1 MKKIFNHNSPILML
15 ILMSIATP
23 IAFGGWSALLN
34 NFAVERAN
42 FTGVE
47 IGILQSI
54 REIPG
59 FLAFTVVFV
68 LLIIKEQSFSAI
80 ALALMGL
87 GVSIAGYFPTIYGLY
102 FTTIVMSTGFH
113 YFETIKNSLSLQWL
127 SKEEAPQILGRLIA
141 VGSITSLILYGAI
154 WIFLEIFNIDY
165 VYIFLICGIICIGIA
180 FYLQVSFP
188 IFEPKNTQHKNI
200 ILRKKYSLYYILIFL
215 SGARR
220 QIFVVF
226 AAFLMVEKF
235 KYSASQVSLLFLI
248 NYLFNWIFAER
259 IGRMIHIFG
268 EKRSL
273 TFEYVG
279 LIIVFV
285 SYALVT
291 NAYVAAMLYV
301 IDHMFFA
308 LALAINTYFQKI
320 ADPKDIASSAGVSFT
335 INHIAAIFVPVL
347 LGFLWIYSH
356 SLVFFIGAIF
366 AFLSLIATQ
375 FIPSNLTK
383 IELVN
388 NNINCYKSIIY
399 KNYLI

>member
-1 MKKIFNHNSPILML
+1 
-15 ILMSIATP
+15 MSIATP
-23 IAFGGWSALLN
+23 NAFNGWSALLN
-34 NFAVERAN
+34 NFVVERAN

-59 FLAFTVVFV
+59 FLAFSVVFV
-68 LLIIKEQSFSAI
+68 LLIIKEQSFSVI

-87 GVSIAGYFPTIYGLY
+87 GVSLAGYFPSTYGLY

-141 VGSITSLILYGAI
+141 VGSITSLILYAAI
-154 WIFLEIFNIDY
+154 WCLLEIFNIDY
-165 VYIFLICGIICIGIA
+165 VYIFLICGIICICIA
-180 FYLQVSFP
+180 LYLQLSFP
-188 IFEPKNTQHKNI
+188 IFKPKNIQHKNI

-220 QIFVVF
+220 QIFIVF

-235 KYSASQVSLLFLI
+235 KYSASQVTLLFLI
-248 NYLFNWIFAER
+248 NYLFNWVFAEK
-259 IGRMIHIFG
+259 IGKVIHIFG
-268 EKRSL
+268 EKKSL
-273 TFEYVG
+273 TFEYIG
-279 LIIVFV
+279 LIIVFI
-285 SYALVT
+285 SYAIVT
-291 NAYVAAMLYV
+291 NAYIAAMLYV

-308 LALAINTYFQKI
+308 LAIAINTYFQKI

-356 SLVFFIGAIF
+356 SLVFFIGSIF
-366 AFLSLIATQ
+366 ALLSLIATQ

-383 IELVN
+383 IELVE
-388 NNINCYKSIIY
+388 NNI
-399 KNYLI
+399 

>member
-1 MKKIFNHNSPILML
+1 MKNIFSQNSPILML
-15 ILMSIATP
+15 ILMSVATP
-23 IAFGGWSALLN
+23 IAFNGWSALLN
-34 NFAVERAN
+34 NFVVERAS

-59 FLAFTVVFV
+59 FLAFTIIFV
-68 LLIIKEQSFSAI
+68 LLIIKEQSFSVI

-87 GVSIAGYFPTIYGLY
+87 GVALTGFFPTVYGLY
-102 FTTIVMSTGFH
+102 FTTIIMSTGFH
-113 YFETIKNSLSLQWL
+113 YFETVKNSLSLQWL
-127 SKEEAPQILGRLIA
+127 SKDEAPQVLGKLIA
-141 VGSITSLILYGAI
+141 VGSITSLILYGII
-154 WIFLEIFNIDY
+154 WVFLEILNIDY
-165 VYIFLICGIICIGIA
+165 VYIFLFCGIVCIFVAI
-180 FYLQVSFP
+180 YLQISFP
-188 IFEPKNTQHKNI
+188 IFKPTNTQHKNI
-200 ILRKKYSLYYILIFL
+200 VLRKKYSLYYILIFL

-235 KYSASQVSLLFLI
+235 KYSASQVTLLFLV
-248 NYLFNWIFAER
+248 NYLFNWLFAEK
-259 IGRMIHIFG
+259 IGKIIHIFG
-268 EKRSL
+268 EKKSL

-291 NAYVAAMLYV
+291 NAYIAAILYV

-356 SLVFFIGAIF
+356 SLVFFIGAFF
-366 AFLSLIATQ
+366 ALLSLIATQ
-375 FIPSNLTK
+375 FIPANLKEFKVLNT
-383 IELVN
+383 
-388 NNINCYKSIIY
+388 
-399 KNYLI
+399 

>member
-1 MKKIFNHNSPILML
+1 ML

-141 VGSITSLILYGAI
+141 VGSITSLILYAAI

-356 SLVFFIGAIF
+356 SLVFFIGAFF
-366 AFLSLIATQ
+366 AVLSLIATQ

-383 IELVN
+383 IELVSD
-388 NNINCYKSIIY
+388 I
-399 KNYLI
+399 

>member
-1 MKKIFNHNSPILML
+1 ML

-23 IAFGGWSALLN
+23 IAFNGWSALLN
-34 NFAVERAN
+34 NFVVERAN

-59 FLAFTVVFV
+59 FLAFSVVFV
-68 LLIIKEQSFSAI
+68 LLIIKEQSFSVI

-87 GVSIAGYFPTIYGLY
+87 GVSLAGYFPSTYGLY

-141 VGSITSLILYGAI
+141 VGSITSLILYAAI
-154 WIFLEIFNIDY
+154 WCLLEIFNIDY
-165 VYIFLICGIICIGIA
+165 VYIFLICGIICICIA
-180 FYLQVSFP
+180 LYLQLSFP
-188 IFEPKNTQHKNI
+188 IFKPKNIQHKNI

-220 QIFVVF
+220 QIFIVF

-235 KYSASQVSLLFLI
+235 KYSASQVTLLFLI
-248 NYLFNWIFAER
+248 NYLFNWVFAEK
-259 IGRMIHIFG
+259 IGKVIHIFG
-268 EKRSL
+268 EKKSL
-273 TFEYVG
+273 TFEYIG
-279 LIIVFV
+279 LIIVFI
-285 SYALVT
+285 SYAIVT
-291 NAYVAAMLYV
+291 NAYIAAMLYV

-308 LALAINTYFQKI
+308 LAIAINTYFQKI

-356 SLVFFIGAIF
+356 SLVFFIGSIF
-366 AFLSLIATQ
+366 ALLSLIATQ

-383 IELVN
+383 IELVE
-388 NNINCYKSIIY
+388 NNI
-399 KNYLI
+399 

>member
-23 IAFGGWSALLN
+23 IAFGGWYALLN

-68 LLIIKEQSFSAI
+68 LLIIKEQSFSVI

-87 GVSIAGYFPTIYGLY
+87 GVSIAGLFPTIYGLY

-127 SKEEAPQILGRLIA
+127 SKKEAPQILGRLIA
-141 VGSITSLILYGAI
+141 IGSITSLVLYGAI

-180 FYLQVSFP
+180 FYLQIFFP
-188 IFEPKNTQHKNI
+188 IFKPQNTQYKNI
-200 ILRKKYSLYYILIFL
+200 ILRKKYTLYYILIFL

-259 IGRMIHIFG
+259 IGQMIHIFG

-356 SLVFFIGAIF
+356 SLVFFIGAFF

-388 NNINCYKSIIY
+388 DI
-399 KNYLI
+399 

>member
-1 MKKIFNHNSPILML
+1 MKNIFNHNSPILML

-23 IAFGGWSALLN
+23 IAFNGWSALLN
-34 NFAVERAN
+34 NFVVERAN

-59 FLAFTVVFV
+59 FLAFSVVFV
-68 LLIIKEQSFSAI
+68 LLIIKEQSFSVI

-87 GVSIAGYFPTIYGLY
+87 GVSLAGYFPSTYGLY

-141 VGSITSLILYGAI
+141 VGSITSLILYAAI
-154 WIFLEIFNIDY
+154 WCLLELFNIDY

-180 FYLQVSFP
+180 LYLQLSFP
-188 IFEPKNTQHKNI
+188 IFKPKNIQHKNI

-220 QIFVVF
+220 QIFIVF

-235 KYSASQVSLLFLI
+235 KYSASQVTLLFLI
-248 NYLFNWIFAER
+248 NYLFNWVFAEK
-259 IGRMIHIFG
+259 IGKVIHIFG
-268 EKRSL
+268 EKKSL
-273 TFEYVG
+273 TFEYIG
-279 LIIVFV
+279 LIIVFI
-285 SYALVT
+285 SYAIVT
-291 NAYVAAMLYV
+291 NAYIAAMLYV

-308 LALAINTYFQKI
+308 LAIAVNTYFQKI

-366 AFLSLIATQ
+366 ALLSLIATQ
-375 FIPSNLTK
+375 FIPSNLT
-383 IELVN
+383 
-388 NNINCYKSIIY
+388 
-399 KNYLI
+399 

>member
-1 MKKIFNHNSPILML
+1 ML

-23 IAFGGWSALLN
+23 IAFNGWSALLN
-34 NFAVERAN
+34 NFVVERAN

-68 LLIIKEQSFSAI
+68 LLIIKEQSFSVI

-87 GVSIAGYFPTIYGLY
+87 GVSLAGYFPSTYGLY

-141 VGSITSLILYGAI
+141 VGSITSLILYAAI
-154 WIFLEIFNIDY
+154 WCLLELFNIDY

-180 FYLQVSFP
+180 LYLQLSFP
-188 IFEPKNTQHKNI
+188 IFKPKNIQHKNI

-220 QIFVVF
+220 QIFIVF

-235 KYSASQVSLLFLI
+235 KYSASQVTLLFLI
-248 NYLFNWIFAER
+248 NYLFNWVFAEK
-259 IGRMIHIFG
+259 IGKVIHIFG
-268 EKRSL
+268 EKKSL
-273 TFEYVG
+273 TFEYIG
-279 LIIVFV
+279 LIIVFI
-285 SYALVT
+285 SYAIVT
-291 NAYVAAMLYV
+291 NAYIAAMLYV

-308 LALAINTYFQKI
+308 LAIAVNTYFQKI

-356 SLVFFIGAIF
+356 SLVFFIGSIF
-366 AFLSLIATQ
+366 ALLSLIATQ

-383 IELVN
+383 IELVE
-388 NNINCYKSIIY
+388 NNI
-399 KNYLI
+399 